1 MEGTGGYYDEY
12 SELRAHIVCI
22 NRRKGWIHTL
32 LNLLKISRFFLKSH
46 FSQHNFAMKSLR
58 SSNQAIFVSKY
69 AMTFVGTVFESS
81 GSILYNSN
89 IT

>member
-32 LNLLKISRFFLKSH
+32 FNLLKIGRFFKKSL
-46 FSQHNFAMKSLR
+46 FFQHNFTMRSLR
-58 SSNQAIFVSKY
+58 SSNQAIFVSKC

-81 GSILYNSN
+81 RSILYNSN